1 MSLSETELIQ
11 RLTQDLPADSS
22 VLTGPGDD
30 CAVLDWS
37 GSKLLFKT
45 DAIVEGIHFERD
57 TPPEAI
63 GRKALARALS
73 DIAAMAGT
81 PTHALITLGVH
92 AEMEPSLIDAVYQGL
107 RNCAREHHVN
117 IVGGE
122 TTSLSQLTLS
132 ISLIGRA
139 SKPILRAGSAVGDAI
154 FVSGELGGSLAGH
167 HLNFDPRLKEARWLS
182 DQDIVHAMIDLSDGL
197 ATDLR
202 HLLSDQ
208 TGAELLTRALPIR
221 RAAKERARDNP
232 SGKTALLAAL
242 TDGEDYEL
250 LFTVSSKDA
259 VPLLDGWKSAFP
271 ETPLHCIGKITD
283 QPGIALRDDKGV
295 KPLTLHG
302 YDHLEQS

>member
-11 RLTQDLPADSS
+11 RLTQDLPADPS

-30 CAVLDWS
+30 CAVIDWG

-45 DAIVEGIHFERD
+45 DAIVEGIHFKRD
-57 TPPEAI
+57 TPPEVI

-92 AEMEPSLIDAVYQGL
+92 ADMEPSLIEAVYQGL
-107 RNCAREHHVN
+107 RDCAREHHVN

-139 SKPILRAGSAVGDAI
+139 SKPILRTGSAVGDAI

-167 HLNFDPRLKEARWLS
+167 HLNFTPRLKEARWLS

>member
-11 RLTQDLPADSS
+11 RLTQNLPADLS

-45 DAIVEGIHFERD
+45 DAIVEDIHFERD

-81 PTHALITLGVH
+81 PTHALITLGFH
-92 AEMEPSLIDAVYQGL
+92 AEMEPSLIEAVYQGL
-107 RNCAREHHVN
+107 RDCAREHHVN

-132 ISLIGRA
+132 ISLIGKA
-139 SKPILRAGSAVGDAI
+139 SKPILRTGSAVGDAI

-167 HLNFDPRLKEARWLS
+167 HLNFTPRLKEARWLS

>member
-1 MSLSETELIQ
+1 MTLSETELIQ

-37 GSKLLFKT
+37 GSKLLLKT

-92 AEMEPSLIDAVYQGL
+92 AEMEPSLIEAVYQGL
-107 RNCAREHHVN
+107 RDCAREHHVN

-132 ISLIGRA
+132 ISLIGKA
-139 SKPILRAGSAVGDAI
+139 SKPILRTGSAVGDAI

-167 HLNFDPRLKEARWLS
+167 HLNFTPRLKEARWLS

>member
-11 RLTQDLPADSS
+11 RLTQNLPADSS

-92 AEMEPSLIDAVYQGL
+92 AEMEPSLIEAVYQGL
-107 RNCAREHHVN
+107 RDCAREHHVN

-139 SKPILRAGSAVGDAI
+139 SKPILRTGSAVGDAI

-167 HLNFDPRLKEARWLS
+167 HLNFTPRLKEARWLS

-259 VPLLDGWKSAFP
+259 VPMLDGWKSAFP

>member
-11 RLTQDLPADSS
+11 RLTENLPADSS

-81 PTHALITLGVH
+81 PTHALITLGFH
-92 AEMEPSLIDAVYQGL
+92 AEMEPSLIEAVYQGL
-107 RNCAREHHVN
+107 RDCAREHHVN

-132 ISLIGRA
+132 ISLIGKA
-139 SKPILRAGSAVGDAI
+139 SKPILRTGSAVGDAI

>member
-1 MSLSETELIQ
+1 MSLSETEFIQ

-30 CAVLDWS
+30 CAVLDWG

-57 TPPEAI
+57 TPPKAI

-73 DIAAMAGT
+73 DIAAMSGT

-92 AEMEPSLIDAVYQGL
+92 SEMEPSLIEAVYQGL
-107 RNCAREHHVN
+107 RDCAREHNLN

-132 ISLIGRA
+132 ISLIGNT
-139 SKPILRAGSAVGDAI
+139 SKPILRTGSAVGDAI

-167 HLNFDPRLKEARWLS
+167 HLNFTPRLKEARWLS
-182 DQDIVHAMIDLSDGL
+182 DQGLVHAMIDLSDGL

-202 HLLSDQ
+202 HLLSDL

-221 RAAKERARDNP
+221 LAAKERARDNP

>member
-11 RLTQDLPADSS
+11 RLTENLPADSS

-92 AEMEPSLIDAVYQGL
+92 AEMEPSLIEAVYQGL

-132 ISLIGRA
+132 ISLIGKA
-139 SKPILRAGSAVGDAI
+139 SKPILRTGSAVGDAI

>member
-1 MSLSETELIQ
+1 MTLSETELIQ

-57 TPPEAI
+57 TPPGAI

-92 AEMEPSLIDAVYQGL
+92 AEMEPSLIEAVYQGL
-107 RNCAREHHVN
+107 RDCAREHHVN

-182 DQDIVHAMIDLSDGL
+182 DQNIVHAMIDLSDGL

>member
-92 AEMEPSLIDAVYQGL
+92 AEMEPSLIEAVYQGL
-107 RNCAREHHVN
+107 RDCAREHHVN

-132 ISLIGRA
+132 ISLIGKA
-139 SKPILRAGSAVGDAI
+139 SKPILRTGSAVGDAI

-167 HLNFDPRLKEARWLS
+167 HLNFTPRLKEARWLS

>member
-92 AEMEPSLIDAVYQGL
+92 AEMEPSLIEAVYQGL
-107 RNCAREHHVN
+107 RDCAREHHVN

-132 ISLIGRA
+132 ISLIGKA
-139 SKPILRAGSAVGDAI
+139 SKPILRTGSTVGDAI

-167 HLNFDPRLKEARWLS
+167 HLNFTPRLKEARWLS

>member
-22 VLTGPGDD
+22 VLTGAGDD
-30 CAVLDWS
+30 CAVLDWG

-57 TPPEAI
+57 TPPKTI

-73 DIAAMAGT
+73 DIAAMSGT

-92 AEMEPSLIDAVYQGL
+92 AEMEPSLIEAVYQGL
-107 RNCAREHHVN
+107 RDCAREHHVN

-139 SKPILRAGSAVGDAI
+139 SKPILRTGSAVGDAI
-154 FVSGELGGSLAGH
+154 FVSGELGGSMAGH
-167 HLNFDPRLKEARWLS
+167 HLNFTPRLKEARWLS

>member
-73 DIAAMAGT
+73 DIAAMSGT

-92 AEMEPSLIDAVYQGL
+92 ADMEPSLIEAVYQGL
-107 RNCAREHHVN
+107 RDCAREHHVN

-139 SKPILRAGSAVGDAI
+139 SKPILRTGSAVGDAI

-167 HLNFDPRLKEARWLS
+167 HLNFTPRLKEARWLS

>member
-30 CAVLDWS
+30 CAVLDWG

-57 TPPEAI
+57 TPPKTI

-73 DIAAMAGT
+73 DIAAMSGT

-92 AEMEPSLIDAVYQGL
+92 AEMEPSLIEAVYQGL
-107 RNCAREHHVN
+107 RDCAREHHVN

-139 SKPILRAGSAVGDAI
+139 SKPILRTGSAVGDAI
-154 FVSGELGGSLAGH
+154 FVSGELGGSMAGH
-167 HLNFDPRLKEARWLS
+167 HLNFTPRLKEARWLS

-221 RAAKERARDNP
+221 RAAKERTRDNP

>member
-37 GSKLLFKT
+37 GSELLFKT
-45 DAIVEGIHFERD
+45 DAIVEGIHFDRD
-57 TPPEAI
+57 TPPKAI

-73 DIAAMAGT
+73 DIAAMSGT

-92 AEMEPSLIDAVYQGL
+92 ADMEPSLIEAVYQGL
-107 RNCAREHHVN
+107 RDCAREHHVN

-132 ISLIGRA
+132 ISLIGKA
-139 SKPILRAGSAVGDAI
+139 SRPILRTGSTVGDAI

-167 HLNFDPRLKEARWLS
+167 HLNFTPRLKEASWLS
-182 DQDIVHAMIDLSDGL
+182 DQEIVHAMIDLSDGL

-221 RAAKERARDNP
+221 RAAKEQARDNP
-232 SGKTALLAAL
+232 SGKTALFAAL

-302 YDHLEQS
+302 YDHLKQS

>member
-81 PTHALITLGVH
+81 PTHALITLGFH
-92 AEMEPSLIDAVYQGL
+92 AEMEPSLIEAVYQGL
-107 RNCAREHHVN
+107 RDCAREHHVN

-132 ISLIGRA
+132 ISLIGLA
-139 SKPILRAGSAVGDAI
+139 SKPILRTGSAVGDAI

-167 HLNFDPRLKEARWLS
+167 HLNFTPRLKEARWLS

>member
-92 AEMEPSLIDAVYQGL
+92 ADMEPSLIEAVYQGL
-107 RNCAREHHVN
+107 RDCAREHHVN

-132 ISLIGRA
+132 ISLIGKA
-139 SKPILRAGSAVGDAI
+139 NKPILRTGSAVGDAI

>member
-81 PTHALITLGVH
+81 PTHALITLGFH
-92 AEMEPSLIDAVYQGL
+92 AEMEPNLIEAVYQGL
-107 RNCAREHHVN
+107 RDCAREHHVN

-132 ISLIGRA
+132 ISLIGKA
-139 SKPILRAGSAVGDAI
+139 SKPMLRTGSAVGDAI

-250 LFTVSSKDA
+250 LFTVSPKDA

>member
-1 MSLSETELIQ
+1 MTLSETELIQ

-57 TPPEAI
+57 TPPEVI

-92 AEMEPSLIDAVYQGL
+92 ADMEPSLIEAVYQGL
-107 RNCAREHHVN
+107 RDCAREHHVN

-122 TTSLSQLTLS
+122 TTSLSQLPLP

-139 SKPILRAGSAVGDAI
+139 SKPILRTGSAVGDAI

-167 HLNFDPRLKEARWLS
+167 HLNFTPRLKEARWLS

>member
-1 MSLSETELIQ
+1 MTLSETELIQ

-37 GSKLLFKT
+37 GSELLFKT
-45 DAIVEGIHFERD
+45 DAIIEGIHFERD

-92 AEMEPSLIDAVYQGL
+92 AEMEPSLIEAVYQGL
-107 RNCAREHHVN
+107 RDCAREHHVN

-132 ISLIGRA
+132 ISLIGKA
-139 SKPILRAGSAVGDAI
+139 SKPILRTGSAVGDAI

-167 HLNFDPRLKEARWLS
+167 HLNFTPRLKEARWLS

-208 TGAELLTRALPIR
+208 TGSELLTRALPIR

>member
-45 DAIVEGIHFERD
+45 DAIVEGIHFERN

-81 PTHALITLGVH
+81 PTHALITLGFH
-92 AEMEPSLIDAVYQGL
+92 AEMEPSLIEAVYQGL
-107 RNCAREHHVN
+107 RDCAREHHVN

-132 ISLIGRA
+132 ISLIGKA
-139 SKPILRAGSAVGDAI
+139 SKPMLRTGSAVGDAI

-167 HLNFDPRLKEARWLS
+167 HLNFTPRLKEARWLS

-250 LFTVSSKDA
+250 LFTVSPKDA

>member
-45 DAIVEGIHFERD
+45 DAIVEGIHFDRN

-81 PTHALITLGVH
+81 PTHALITLGFH
-92 AEMEPSLIDAVYQGL
+92 AEMEPSLIEAVYQGL
-107 RNCAREHHVN
+107 RDCAREHHVN

-132 ISLIGRA
+132 ISLIGKA
-139 SKPILRAGSAVGDAI
+139 SRPILRTGSAVGDAI

-283 QPGIALRDDKGV
+283 QPGITLRDDKGV

>member
-30 CAVLDWS
+30 CAVLDWG

-57 TPPEAI
+57 TPPKTI

-73 DIAAMAGT
+73 DIAAMSGT

-92 AEMEPSLIDAVYQGL
+92 AEMEPSLIEAVYQGL
-107 RNCAREHHVN
+107 RDCAREHHVN

-139 SKPILRAGSAVGDAI
+139 SKPILRTGSAVGDAI
-154 FVSGELGGSLAGH
+154 FVSGELGGSMAGH
-167 HLNFDPRLKEARWLS
+167 HLNFTPRLKEARWLS

>member
-92 AEMEPSLIDAVYQGL
+92 AEMEPSLIEAVYQGL
-107 RNCAREHHVN
+107 RDCAREHHVN

-132 ISLIGRA
+132 ISLIGKA
-139 SKPILRAGSAVGDAI
+139 SKPILRTGSAVGDAI

-167 HLNFDPRLKEARWLS
+167 HLNFTPRLKEARWLS

-302 YDHLEQS
+302 YDHLKQS

>member
-30 CAVLDWS
+30 CAVLDWG

-57 TPPEAI
+57 TPPKTI

-73 DIAAMAGT
+73 DIAAMSGT

-92 AEMEPSLIDAVYQGL
+92 AEMEPSLIEAVYQGL
-107 RNCAREHHVN
+107 RDCAREHHVN

-139 SKPILRAGSAVGDAI
+139 SKPILRTGSAVGDAI
-154 FVSGELGGSLAGH
+154 FVSGELGGSMAGH
-167 HLNFDPRLKEARWLS
+167 HLNFTPRLKEARWLS

-271 ETPLHCIGKITD
+271 KTPLHCIGKITD

>member
-30 CAVLDWS
+30 CAVLDWG

-57 TPPEAI
+57 TPPKAI

-73 DIAAMAGT
+73 DIAAMSGT

-92 AEMEPSLIDAVYQGL
+92 AEMEPSLIEAVYQGL
-107 RNCAREHHVN
+107 RDCAREHHVN

-139 SKPILRAGSAVGDAI
+139 SKPILRTGSAVGDAI
-154 FVSGELGGSLAGH
+154 FVSGELGGSMAGH
-167 HLNFDPRLKEARWLS
+167 HLNFTPRLKEARWLS

-283 QPGIALRDDKGV
+283 QPGIALRDNKGV

>member
-11 RLTQDLPADSS
+11 LLTQDLPADSS

-30 CAVLDWS
+30 CAVLDWG

-57 TPPEAI
+57 TPPKNI

-73 DIAAMAGT
+73 DIAAMSGT

-92 AEMEPSLIDAVYQGL
+92 AEMKPSLIEAVYQGL
-107 RNCAREHHVN
+107 RDCAREHHVN

-139 SKPILRAGSAVGDAI
+139 SKPILRTGSAVGDAI

-167 HLNFDPRLKEARWLS
+167 HLNFTPRLKEAHWLS

>member
-73 DIAAMAGT
+73 DIAAMAGK

-139 SKPILRAGSAVGDAI
+139 SKPILRTGSAVGDAI

-167 HLNFDPRLKEARWLS
+167 HLNFTPRLKEARWLS

>member
-11 RLTQDLPADSS
+11 RLTQNLPADSS

-57 TPPEAI
+57 TPPKTI

-73 DIAAMAGT
+73 DIAAMSGT

-92 AEMEPSLIDAVYQGL
+92 AEMEPSLIEAVYQGL
-107 RNCAREHHVN
+107 RDCAREHHVN

-139 SKPILRAGSAVGDAI
+139 SKPILRTGSAVGDAI

-167 HLNFDPRLKEARWLS
+167 HLNFTPRLKEARWLS

>member
-1 MSLSETELIQ
+1 MTLSETELIQ

-30 CAVLDWS
+30 CAVLDWT

-92 AEMEPSLIDAVYQGL
+92 AEMEPSLIEAVYQGL
-107 RNCAREHHVN
+107 RDCAREHHVN

-132 ISLIGRA
+132 ISLIGKA
-139 SKPILRAGSAVGDAI
+139 SKPILRTGSAVGDAI

-167 HLNFDPRLKEARWLS
+167 HLNFDPRLKEACWLS

-259 VPLLDGWKSAFP
+259 VPLLDGWKPAFP

>member
-63 GRKALARALS
+63 GRKALARVLS
-73 DIAAMAGT
+73 DIAAMSGT

-92 AEMEPSLIDAVYQGL
+92 ADMEPSFIEAVYQGL
-107 RNCAREHHVN
+107 RDCAREHHVN

-132 ISLIGRA
+132 ISLIGKA
-139 SKPILRAGSAVGDAI
+139 SKPILRTGSAVGDAI

>member
-1 MSLSETELIQ
+1 MTLSETELIQ

-37 GSKLLFKT
+37 GSKLLLKT

-92 AEMEPSLIDAVYQGL
+92 ADMEPSLIEAVYQGL
-107 RNCAREHHVN
+107 RDCAREHHVN

-132 ISLIGRA
+132 ISLIGKA
-139 SKPILRAGSAVGDAI
+139 SKPILRTGSAVGDAI

-167 HLNFDPRLKEARWLS
+167 HLNFTPRLKEARWLS

>member
-1 MSLSETELIQ
+1 MTLSETELIQ

-30 CAVLDWS
+30 CAVLDWT

-92 AEMEPSLIDAVYQGL
+92 AEMEPSLIEAVYQGL
-107 RNCAREHHVN
+107 RDCAREHHVN

-167 HLNFDPRLKEARWLS
+167 HLNFTPRLKEARWLS

>member
-92 AEMEPSLIDAVYQGL
+92 AEMEPSLIEAVYQGL

-167 HLNFDPRLKEARWLS
+167 HLNFTPRLKEARWLS

>member
-30 CAVLDWS
+30 CAVLDWN

-45 DAIVEGIHFERD
+45 DAIVESIHFERN

-63 GRKALARALS
+63 GRKALARPLS

-81 PTHALITLGVH
+81 PTHALITLGFH
-92 AEMEPSLIDAVYQGL
+92 AEMEPSLIEAVYQGL
-107 RNCAREHHVN
+107 RDCAREYHVN

-122 TTSLSQLTLS
+122 TTRLSQLTLS
-132 ISLIGRA
+132 ISLIGKA
-139 SKPILRAGSAVGDAI
+139 SKPILRTGSAVGDAI

-167 HLNFDPRLKEARWLS
+167 HLNFTPRLKEARWLS

-202 HLLSDQ
+202 NLLSDQ

-259 VPLLDGWKSAFP
+259 VPLLDGWKPAFP

>member
-73 DIAAMAGT
+73 DIAAMSGT

-92 AEMEPSLIDAVYQGL
+92 AEMEPSLIEAVYQGL
-107 RNCAREHHVN
+107 RDCAREHHVN

-132 ISLIGRA
+132 ISLIGKA
-139 SKPILRAGSAVGDAI
+139 SKPILRTGSAVGDAI

-167 HLNFDPRLKEARWLS
+167 HLNFTPRLKEARWLS

-283 QPGIALRDDKGV
+283 QPGIALRNDKGV